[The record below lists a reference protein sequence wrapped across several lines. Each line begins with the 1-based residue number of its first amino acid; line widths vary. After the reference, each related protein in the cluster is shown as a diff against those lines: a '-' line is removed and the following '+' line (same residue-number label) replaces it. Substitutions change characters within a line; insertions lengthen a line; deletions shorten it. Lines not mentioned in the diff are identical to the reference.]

1 MSDKNHET
9 SEGRPDK
16 RPPSSPLD
24 NNQLK
29 MMGSDKVVFSFPYKN
44 SDFAHREPLNI
55 KQSENE
61 KKLGVIEPVFAPEGD
76 N

>member
-1 MSDKNHET
+1 MFVKVV
-9 SEGRPDK
+9 
-16 RPPSSPLD
+16 
-24 NNQLK
+24 
-29 MMGSDKVVFSFPYKN
+29 GSDKLVFSFSYKN

-61 KKLGVIEPVFAPEGD
+61 NKLGIIEPVFAPEGD